1 MNLLGPG
8 ILGSG
13 THFLWNWLKSDGNEL
28 AAITL
33 LVLSREHPSQV
44 EDDDEEPP
52 STEDDDIAEVEGLL
66 IEAAVDVVIAMAKV
80 LREQFAPEFG
90 PFYRRLVKSTV
101 CPQRYMI

>member
-1 MNLLGPG
+1 
-8 ILGSG
+8 
-13 THFLWNWLKSDGNEL
+13 
-28 AAITL
+28 
-33 LVLSREHPSQV
+33 LSREHPSQV